1 MAALIIYSADSSA
14 LIHGWRRI
22 YRPKNFGVVWEQ
34 LAALI
39 EEGRLKASIE
49 VYNDL
54 RRFPSDLT
62 RRDSQTVKVERVFVH

>member
-54 RRFPSDLT
+54 QRFPSDLT